1 MINREGLGKMMNKEK
16 ERGKRED
23 IKCQPKKPYKTPQ
36 LIVHGTLEV
45 ITMAKLVGQTDG
57 AGFKSH

>member
-1 MINREGLGKMMNKEK
+1 MMNKGK

-36 LIVHGTLEV
+36 LIVHGTLDV
-45 ITMAKLVGQTDG
+45 ITKAKGQGGSDG
-57 AGFKSH
+57 AGTKSH